1 LKRAERVSRR
11 LAIGTCWNE
20 LAIQTRIVVRI
31 DNPDWRDYDS
41 AMGMV
46 PLSDPDASALPPGYK
61 GIRGELLVE
70 LKRAPGTG
78 ARDLA
83 TRLGVSLTALRH
95 HLKELESA
103 QVVRHELL
111 HQGVGAPSFVYRLT
125 ERGEA
130 LFPRRYGEAL
140 TQVLHFVA
148 EREGRP
154 AAVRL
159 LEAHFDALR
168 ERVRLR
174 LAAVAS
180 PEPAARMAA
189 VAEVLSEAGYMA
201 EGTATSCCGTLVERN
216 CALHEVAERFPE
228 ICALETRMLADTLE
242 GTIERRTHILS
253 GCGAC
258 EYKVRFAGH
267 AGADPGPEEIA

>member
-1 LKRAERVSRR
+1 MA
-11 LAIGTCWNE
+11 AH
-20 LAIQTRIVVRI
+20 
-31 DNPDWRDYDS
+31 
-41 AMGMV
+41 
-46 PLSDPDASALPPGYK
+46 PLSDPDVSALPPGYK
-61 GIRGELLVE
+61 GMRGELLVE
-70 LKRAPGTG
+70 LKCAPGIG

-83 TRLGVSLTALRH
+83 ARLGLSLTAVRH
-95 HLKELESA
+95 HLKELEA
-103 QVVRHELL
+103 GQVVRHERL

-125 ERGEA
+125 DRGQA

-140 TQVLHFVA
+140 TQVLQLVA

-168 ERVRLR
+168 ERIRLR
-174 LAAVAS
+174 LAATVS
-180 PEPAARMAA
+180 RGPAERMSV

-201 EGTATSCCGTLVERN
+201 EGSATSCCGTLIERN

-228 ICALETRMLADTLE
+228 ICALETRMLSETLE
-242 GTIERRTHILS
+242 GTVERRTHILG

-258 EYKVRFAGH
+258 EYKVRFAG
-267 AGADPGPEEIA
+267 PEEIQ